1 MCWTWNPQT
10 RDGAQWHLTRDD
22 AERFCLQN
30 PPHVIYSSR
39 CDPFHQPPFPEQV
52 GAPPPPPIAM
62 AVEPGLRRSRRNTAA
77 AAVPAAAVPAG
88 GLLPTHL
95 AAGLTLPDTHAPAA
109 GGKLE
114 QGAETGMAVLRA
126 LVNSAGGLPTP
137 VRLACTHNDASVDFL
152 LFQEQSCNRQHDVLE
167 WLECPGAYQ
176 TARGIETK
184 SRNLTANSS
193 VAFQFEPHQWQAV
206 LEVSPISVSLLN
218 EIKF

>member
-137 VRLACTHNDASVDFL
+137 VRLACTHNDASVDFSSKSSHAIVSMMFL
-152 LFQEQSCNRQHDVLE
+152 SGWSALGPIRRPEASKRKAGTS
-167 WLECPGAYQ
+167 PP
-176 TARGIETK
+176 TAPLRF
-184 SRNLTANSS
+184 SS
-193 VAFQFEPHQWQAV
+193 
-206 LEVSPISVSLLN
+206 SPISGKQCL
-218 EIKF
+218 K